1 MELEYKIVQS
11 TTPHFA
17 NTQNL
22 ARVLSEEAQ
31 AGWSL
36 IEKLDNYKIRLQR
49 DISHRQSDG
58 NRSLDPYR
66 VQVGP
71 SILVT
76 YGAAAVLTLA
86 VVFAVFRIFGAI

>member
-17 NTQNL
+17 NSQNL

-49 DISHRQSDG
+49 DVSHRQRDG
-58 NRSLDPYR
+58 ERSLDPYR

-71 SILVT
+71 SNLVT
-76 YGAAAVLTLA
+76 YGAAAVLTII
-86 VVFAVFRIFGAI
+86 VVAIVFKLVSLI